1 MTTVTTMMMC
11 AKVAKLMSQAGER
24 DDRQMVFT
32 TEARPLL
39 SPHPSSQPVMTF
51 PNVPYEEHKG
61 GH

>member
-1 MTTVTTMMMC
+1 MMMC